1 MKNGYTLI
9 ELLIVITIIG
19 LFSALSLAYYNNF
32 NETKKLT
39 KETQRFLSVLDL
51 AKKKS
56 MAGDASMCSSLDPAV
71 TPAVAEYAVNILSA
85 SSYQLAPNCT
95 AGLPNTITY
104 NTDPSIVFPNPVGSV
119 AFYPLTANSSSS
131 CVILKNK
138 NTSVCHYIN
147 VQNGGTVCDG
157 TCSSCASCACPS
169 SCH

>member
-39 KETQRFLSVLDL
+39 KETQRFLSVLEL
-51 AKKKS
+51 AKKKAS
-56 MAGDASMCSSLDPAV
+56 SGDASMCSSPNPGD
-71 TPAVAEYAVNILSA
+71 TPAVAEYSVNVLSS

-95 AGLPNTITY
+95 TGLPNTITY
-104 NTDPSIVFPNPVGSV
+104 DTDPSIIFPNASGSI
-119 AFYPLTANSSSS
+119 AFYPLIANSSSS
-131 CVILKNK
+131 CIVLKNE

-147 VQNGGTVCDG
+147 VQIGGTVCDG
-157 TCSSCASCACPS
+157 TCSSCATCACPS